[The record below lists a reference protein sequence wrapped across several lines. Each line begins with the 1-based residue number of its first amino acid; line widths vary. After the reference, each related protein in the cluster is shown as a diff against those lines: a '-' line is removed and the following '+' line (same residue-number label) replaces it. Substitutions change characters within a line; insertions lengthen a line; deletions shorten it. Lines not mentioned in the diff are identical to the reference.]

1 MFGLGG
7 SELAIIAIIVLL
19 IFGARRLPEIGKGLG
34 GAVREFR
41 NIKKEIKG
49 KEPEAA
55 DKEPKKEAASSIEG
69 KIAEKVIQQ
78 VPGLKTAAKLKDKA
92 EQVSKIL

>member
-7 SELAIIAIIVLL
+7 SELAIIAVIVLL

-49 KEPEAA
+49 KGPDAP
-55 DKEPKKEAASSIEG
+55 EPKKETASNIEG

-92 EQVSKIL
+92 EQVSKILG